1 MLDNSTP
8 QIRALVKTVF
18 FVLTI
23 LIAAGLTVA
32 GLEYFGLAIMG
43 TISGVLIL
51 CYLIYL
57 AYSITLTQEQYRE
70 GLKNLQSTIR
80 GE

>member
-8 QIRALVKTVF
+8 RIRALVKTVF
-18 FVLTI
+18 FVLSI
-23 LIAAGLTVA
+23 LIAAGATVA

-43 TISGVLIL
+43 TVSAVLIF

-57 AYSITLTQEQYRE
+57 AYSITLAQEQYRQ
-70 GLKNLQSTIR
+70 GLKDLQSTIR